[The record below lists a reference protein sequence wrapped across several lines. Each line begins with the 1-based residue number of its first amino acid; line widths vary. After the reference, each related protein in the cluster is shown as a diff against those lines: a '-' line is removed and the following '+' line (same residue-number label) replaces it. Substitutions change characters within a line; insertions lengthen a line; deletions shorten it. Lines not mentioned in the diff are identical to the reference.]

1 MAQTVQF
8 KGMAETC
15 GNHPVFFQ
23 LLAHLGLKVNIHFHV
38 CFICFRLLHEAITA
52 AKGMINATSN

>member
-38 CFICFRLLHEAITA
+38 CFICFDLSGLWALCPA
-52 AKGMINATSN
+52 